1 VSGLWNVDQ
10 SAEADGLPTRNGLDS
25 GRGYWRRC
33 CKKMRRPGFSWIV
46 SLLLLLAQH
55 GAVLHELSHLDH
67 SHATG
72 TVLRERAQPLES
84 GLCLTC
90 EAFSQ
95 VTNPATAAALH
106 VPLAPAALIPGP
118 DPLYS
123 IVAANAPTPRS
134 RGPPQV

>member
-1 VSGLWNVDQ
+1 
-10 SAEADGLPTRNGLDS
+10 
-25 GRGYWRRC
+25 
-33 CKKMRRPGFSWIV
+33 MRRSGFSWIV

-55 GAVLHELSHLDH
+55 GAVLHELSHLDR
-67 SHATG
+67 SHTTG
-72 TVLRERAQPLES
+72 TALHDDSQRLES

-106 VPLAPAALIPGP
+106 LPLAPAALIPSP

-123 IVAANAPTPRS
+123 VVAATAPTPRS

>member
-1 VSGLWNVDQ
+1 
-10 SAEADGLPTRNGLDS
+10 
-25 GRGYWRRC
+25 
-33 CKKMRRPGFSWIV
+33 MRRSGFSWIV

-67 SHATG
+67 AHTTG
-72 TVLRERAQPLES
+72 TTLHEDAQRLES

-106 VPLAPAALIPGP
+106 LPLAPATLIPGP
-118 DPLYS
+118 DPRYS
-123 IVAANAPTPRS
+123 VVAANAPRPRS

>member
-1 VSGLWNVDQ
+1 
-10 SAEADGLPTRNGLDS
+10 
-25 GRGYWRRC
+25 
-33 CKKMRRPGFSWIV
+33 MRRPGFSWIV

-55 GAVLHELSHLDH
+55 GALLHELSHLDRAH
-67 SHATG
+67 PAAG
-72 TVLRERAQPLES
+72 TTLRESAHGLES

-95 VTNPATAAALH
+95 VTNPATAGTLH
-106 VPLAPAALIPGP
+106 LPLAPAALIPSP

-123 IVAANAPTPRS
+123 IVAADAPTPRS

>member
-1 VSGLWNVDQ
+1 VRNVDQ
-10 SAEADGLPTRNGLDS
+10 SAEADGLETRNGLDS
-25 GRGYWRRC
+25 GPGCWRRC
-33 CKKMRRPGFSWIV
+33 CKKMRRSSFSWIV

-55 GAVLHELSHLDH
+55 GAVLHELSHLDR

-72 TVLRERAQPLES
+72 TALRDDAQRPES

-95 VTNPATAAALH
+95 VTNPAAGASLH
-106 VPLAPAALIPGP
+106 LPLAPAALIPSA

-123 IVAANAPTPRS
+123 IIAATAPTPRS

>member
-1 VSGLWNVDQ
+1 
-10 SAEADGLPTRNGLDS
+10 
-25 GRGYWRRC
+25 
-33 CKKMRRPGFSWIV
+33 MRRTGFSWIV

-55 GAVLHELSHLDH
+55 GALLHELSHLDH
-67 SHATG
+67 AHTTG
-72 TVLRERAQPLES
+72 TALRGGAQRLES

-95 VTNPATAAALH
+95 VTNPAATAALH
-106 VPLAPAALIPGP
+106 LPLARAAPIPSA

-123 IVAANAPTPRS
+123 IVAATAPTPRS